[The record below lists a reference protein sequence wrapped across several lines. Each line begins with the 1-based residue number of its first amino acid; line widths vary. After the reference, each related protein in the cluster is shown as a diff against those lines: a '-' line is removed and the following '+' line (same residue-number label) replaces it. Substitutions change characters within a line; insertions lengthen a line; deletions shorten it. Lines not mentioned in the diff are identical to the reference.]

1 MTGTERVANAFK
13 PEHTAF
19 MPYSV
24 LGYPTPA
31 ISLEVAQTLVAAGAD
46 LLELGVPFSDP
57 LADGPIIQ
65 AAAQRALENG
75 VTLAGCIAMV
85 ADLRARGVQTPA
97 LLMGYVNPIL
107 AYGVQRFVTDSAA
120 AGVDGFIV
128 PDLPPEEA
136 GELEAAC
143 QSHGLALV
151 YLLAPTSSPDR
162 IALVAEKS
170 QGFIYLVSLTG
181 VTGARD
187 TLPPG
192 LADFVARVR
201 SATHQPLAVGF
212 GIGSGEQARAVAQLA
227 DGVIV
232 GSALVQRAGESLEL
246 VRALAVE
253 IRAALNFQEPGGQ
266 GIQGKMRSNAN

>member
-1 MTGTERVANAFK
+1 MTGIERISNAFR
-13 PEHTAF
+13 PHHTAF

-24 LGYPTPA
+24 LGYPSPA
-31 ISLEVAQTLVAAGAD
+31 ASIEVVQTLVAAGAD

-57 LADGPIIQ
+57 LADGPTIQ
-65 AAAQRALENG
+65 AATQHALEQG
-75 VTLAGCIAMV
+75 VTPAECIAMA

-97 LLMGYVNPIL
+97 LLMGYINPIL
-107 AYGVQRFVTDSAA
+107 AYGVERFVADSAA

-136 GELEAAC
+136 GELDAAC
-143 QSHGLALV
+143 RRHGLALV
-151 YLLAPTSSPDR
+151 YLLAPTSSAER
-162 IALVAEKS
+162 IALVAERS

-181 VTGARD
+181 VTGARAS
-187 TLPPG
+187 LPLG

-201 SATHQPLAVGF
+201 AVTPKPLAVGF
-212 GIGSGEQARAVAQLA
+212 GIGSGEQAQSVAQLA

-232 GSALVQRAGESLEL
+232 GSALVKRAGESTER

-253 IRAALNFQEPGGQ
+253 IRKALDRTSR
-266 GIQGKMRSNAN
+266 M